1 MSEIQIRGY
10 SVGHLQNDLCASMW
24 FIYLNYYF
32 LYVVGLTPSVAAA
45 GLLSGQ
51 ITDGVTTPLVGVLS
65 DKYNCPA
72 GKRNTWYF
80 MGSLLVFPAFLGIF
94 ITEPAF
100 LVGNDKM

>member
-1 MSEIQIRGY
+1 
-10 SVGHLQNDLCASMW
+10 LQNDLCASMW

-32 LYVVGLTPSVAAA
+32 LYVVGLSPNVAAA
-45 GLLSGQ
+45 GLFSGQ
-51 ITDGVTTPLVGVLS
+51 ITDGITTPLVGVLS
-65 DKYNCPA
+65 DKFNCPA